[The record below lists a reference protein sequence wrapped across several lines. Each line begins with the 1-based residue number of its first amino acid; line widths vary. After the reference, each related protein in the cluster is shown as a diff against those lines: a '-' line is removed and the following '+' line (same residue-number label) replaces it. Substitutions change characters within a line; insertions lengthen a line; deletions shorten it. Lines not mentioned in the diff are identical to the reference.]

1 MKSKTQRATSN
12 PAAGTGEDD
21 AHGSLQGK
29 ISMLETENAHLKAR
43 ITDLE
48 AFIQRRF
55 KAQTQEE
62 FDASL
67 EYVEGP

>member
-12 PAAGTGEDD
+12 PAAGNGEDN
-21 AHGSLQGK
+21 AHGSLQEK
-29 ISMLETENAHLKAR
+29 ISMLENENARLKAR

-55 KAQTQEE
+55 KAPSQEE

-67 EYVEGP
+67 EYVEDP